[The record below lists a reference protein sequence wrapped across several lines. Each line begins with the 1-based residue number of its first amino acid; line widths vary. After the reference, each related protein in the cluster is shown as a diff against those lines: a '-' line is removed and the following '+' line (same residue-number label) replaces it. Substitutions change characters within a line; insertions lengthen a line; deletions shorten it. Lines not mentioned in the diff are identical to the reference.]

1 MPCVTEGSRPQNL
14 CPYYLPFRKYMQDS
28 EWTSFFQLLLIEII
42 AKLTDRCSD
51 LSVEVEPSLS
61 KAEAHLGY
69 ITVRTLQ

>member
-1 MPCVTEGSRPQNL
+1 
-14 CPYYLPFRKYMQDS
+14 MQDS

-61 KAEAHLGY
+61 KAEAHLGN
-69 ITVRTLQ
+69 IAVRTLQ